1 MNALG
6 AIEGGDIEGGDIEG
20 GDIEGGKGAYDSY
33 FFSLFILL

>member
-20 GDIEGGKGAYDSY
+20 GGIEGGKGAYDSY
-33 FFSLFILL
+33 FFSLFILF